1 MNYIVLALLFAVI
14 FYSFSSIRYIVK
26 SIFDGS
32 GNLYNVNSYA
42 WFWSLIII
50 NLIILIFIYSY
61 TWYKNNYSVGNMG
74 EAGFKGLPGQPAK
87 DCIIYNC

>member
-1 MNYIVLALLFAVI
+1 MNYILIALLFAVI
-14 FYSFSSIRYIVK
+14 FYSFSSIRYIIK
-26 SIFDGS
+26 SIFDGT

-50 NLIILIFIYSY
+50 NLIILIFIYGYS
-61 TWYKNNYSVGNMG
+61 WYKKNYAIGDIG
-74 EAGFKGLPGQPAK
+74 QLGFRGLPGQSAR

>member
-1 MNYIVLALLFAVI
+1 MNYIVIALLFAVI

-42 WFWSLIII
+42 WFWSLLII
-50 NLIILIFIYSY
+50 NLIIIIFIYGYS
-61 TWYKNNYSVGNMG
+61 WYKNNYSLGDM
-74 EAGFKGLPGQPAK
+74 GQPGFRGVPGKQAK